1 MNSKRMWSKNRIIE
15 QALEEA
21 EPAAKW
27 LQAHPPGARMPDE
40 LEPGHKPDEE
50 VAWDRAED
58 DYCERGT
65 QGCSVHHTGD
75 SECQTW

>member
-1 MNSKRMWSKNRIIE
+1 MTIKNN
-15 QALEEA
+15 
-21 EPAAKW
+21 
-27 LQAHPPGARMPDE
+27 PP
-40 LEPGHKPDEE
+40 EE

-65 QGCSVHHTGD
+65 KGCSVHHTYD

>member
-1 MNSKRMWSKNRIIE
+1 MINRKA
-15 QALEEA
+15 QAEA
-21 EPAAKW
+21 ETGYA
-27 LQAHPPGARMPDE
+27 MDE
-40 LEPGHKPDEE
+40 FNDDGERI
-50 VAWDRAED
+50 AWDRAED